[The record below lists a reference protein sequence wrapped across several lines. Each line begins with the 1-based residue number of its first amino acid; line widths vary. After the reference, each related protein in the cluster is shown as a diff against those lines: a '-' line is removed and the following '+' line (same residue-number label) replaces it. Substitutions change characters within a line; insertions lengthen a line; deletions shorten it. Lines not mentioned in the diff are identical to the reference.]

1 MATRVARAMWN
12 VGNKS
17 VFIPATT
24 DAQVGLAK
32 GLERAT
38 AAIAKAP
45 VHEWRRNEK
54 SDEPTSLW
62 VVAGEPIRGGGLS
75 EAARGS
81 GALDKH
87 LELEMAMAASQKKL
101 AAGAGAGDGD
111 VSDSSAYD
119 DSSSSSSSSG
129 RKKSAKSKSKKSSK
143 KKDKKKDDKGKK
155 RKREKDAKKRKG
167 KDAKKRRKNR
177 KRGSDSD
184 SDSESSD
191 SGERDFVSGEKI
203 KMKLEGANKDD
214 DRKRREYLHQ
224 LNATVDLTVLERGE
238 Y

>member
-1 MATRVARAMWN
+1 MWN

-119 DSSSSSSSSG
+119 DSSSSSG

-238 Y
+238 